1 MGLQRTFGYRARDA
15 AGQLV
20 TGTLVA
26 ASPDEVGSRLRSE
39 GKYVLSVDEHALTS
53 TTAPQLDV
61 EAIRS
66 SEAAKRI
73 RRDDVIA
80 FAQQLGVMLETGV
93 PLGEA
98 LDAFRRQSRS
108 PEFRQVLEGV
118 TNAVQAGEPLSVA
131 LSRWPRV
138 FPGIMVSLLKAAEA
152 SGTMA
157 TMLSRIGHYLAKER
171 RTARQIKGALSYPLF
186 MLIIG
191 LGISVFL
198 VAVVLPRFATIYKQ
212 RSASLPLPTK
222 ILMGISDALIH
233 HMALYGPVVAV
244 LAVALV
250 IWLRR
255 PSGRK
260 AIDWVRLNLPIL
272 RTLYGQ
278 LYLTRAARTMSTLL
292 AAGVSLLDIIDICRG
307 VTANHYWSRLW
318 DKVDR
323 QVRNGQQVSEAIADS
338 GLIPGNVVS
347 MIAAGER
354 AGRLDEVMERIAT
367 FSEDEL
373 DTAVKQTTTFIEPL
387 MICIMGVVVGGV
399 AIALLLPIF
408 TVGRVMSGQ
417 G

>member
-1 MGLQRTFGYRARDA
+1 MGLQRTFGFRARDA
-15 AGQLV
+15 SGQLV

-26 ASPDEVGSRLRSE
+26 ASPDEVGVRLRAE
-39 GKYVLSVDEHALTS
+39 GKFVLGVDEHALTS
-53 TTAPQLDV
+53 QTGALDV
-61 EAIRS
+61 EAIRRN
-66 SEAAKRI
+66 EAAKRV

-98 LDAFRRQSRS
+98 LHAFHRQARS
-108 PEFRQVLEGV
+108 PEFRRVLESV
-118 TNAVQAGEPLSVA
+118 TQAVEAGEPLSAA
-131 LSRWPRV
+131 LSQWPRV

-157 TMLSRIGHYLAKER
+157 SMLSRIGHYLAKER
-171 RTARQIKGALSYPLF
+171 RTARQIKGALTYPLF

-222 ILMGISDALIH
+222 ILMTISDALVHNI
-233 HMALYGPVVAV
+233 AYYGPVV
-244 LAVALV
+244 LALGVALV

-255 PSGRK
+255 PSGRRTL
-260 AIDWVRLNLPIL
+260 DWVRLNVPIL

-278 LYLTRAARTMSTLL
+278 LYLTRASRTMSTLL

-318 DKVDR
+318 DTLDR
-323 QVRNGQQVSEAIADS
+323 QVRNGQQISEAVADT

-354 AGRLDEVMERIAT
+354 AGRLEEVMERIAT